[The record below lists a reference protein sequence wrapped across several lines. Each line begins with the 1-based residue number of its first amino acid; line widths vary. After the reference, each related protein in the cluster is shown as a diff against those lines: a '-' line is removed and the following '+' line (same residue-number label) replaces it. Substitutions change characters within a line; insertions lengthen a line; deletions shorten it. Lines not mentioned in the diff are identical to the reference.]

1 MKPPQERLGELVA
14 ERLQIENAFQTAD
27 NEQNARRQQ
36 HAEIVGAIKAYEEI
50 ISGAEQEEIA
60 NCEIGTTD

>member
-1 MKPPQERLGELVA
+1 MKTPQERLGELVA

-36 HAEIVGAIKAYEEI
+36 HAEIIGAIKMLEEF
-50 ISGAEQEEIA
+50 ISGDAQEVEA
-60 NCEIGTTD
+60 VADTVENS